1 MRLLW
6 IAVLLCLGSISTTAR
21 AADVALPVPENGA
34 VPTTPDPVRKADSVF
49 VFAGAMSTRNMGS
62 SATFDH
68 NWPIGPNYDNYIVG
82 AAYNHDF
89 YSLGHGFA
97 IGGEIGLADRF
108 GYFQV
113 CCDTVIKST
122 SLLNSPEL
130 WVGSRFSFEGFALF
144 NTVRIG
150 GALTTGF
157 SFTAN
162 SIGVERGREIAKN
175 GSARVL
181 GYLGPEVSFALVDH
195 PEWELVYRLHH
206 RSGAN
211 GTFGHMGEGYNAN
224 VLGVR
229 YRF

>member
-1 MRLLW
+1 MSRLLS
-6 IAVLLCLGSISTTAR
+6 IVLLLCVASISTTID
-21 AADVALPVPENGA
+21 AAATDGRGA
-34 VPTTPDPVRKADSVF
+34 PTTPDPVQKADSIF
-49 VFAGAMSTRNMGS
+49 VFAGALSTRAMGS
-62 SATFDH
+62 SLAFDY
-68 NWPIGPNYDNYIVG
+68 NWPVGPNYDNYIVG

-89 YSLGHGFA
+89 YSLGYGFA
-97 IGGEIGLADRF
+97 IGGEVGLADRF

-122 SLLNSPEL
+122 SVLNSPEL
-130 WVGSRFSFEGFALF
+130 WGGLRFGFAGLPLF

-162 SIGVERGREIAKN
+162 SIGVERGREIDKH
-175 GSARVL
+175 GSSRVL
-181 GYLGPEVSFALVDH
+181 GYLGPEISFALVDR
-195 PEWELVYRLHH
+195 PAWEIVYRLHH

-211 GTFGHMGEGYNAN
+211 GTFGRLGEGYNAN
-224 VLGVR
+224 VLGLR